1 MFKVVVHPRLEK
13 LVSQKYLTAE
23 GQLDLEDAIRA
34 AGWDPKDPG
43 VGGAVIAE
51 DGREIVSP
59 SKFEEPADIEAG
71 QDMFEVMERRIMQRL
86 RVGLFTGEDVV
97 DETADEALDFAV
109 RDDIEYVSGYE
120 VEMAEEFPQM
130 PTPAPR
136 PGAEEAEV
144 KVTAVAPAPDVEPVE
159 PAKPAK
165 SSKKASPAVPEERD
179 LVSDR

>member
-34 AGWDPKDPG
+34 AGWDPGDPG
-43 VGGAVIAE
+43 LGSAVIAE

-59 SKFEEPADIEAG
+59 AKFEEPADIEAG
-71 QDMFEVMERRIMQRL
+71 QDMFAVMERRIMQKL
-86 RVGLFTGEDVV
+86 RAGLFTGEDVV
-97 DETADEALDFAV
+97 DETAEEAVDFNV

-136 PGAEEAEV
+136 PGAEPEEPV
-144 KVTAVAPAPDVEPVE
+144 VEKAPEEPVLRETPAVEP
-159 PAKPAK
+159 KK
-165 SSKKASPAVPEERD
+165 SKKVSPAVPEERD
-179 LVSDR
+179 PFSDR